1 MQRKF
6 YTLKPWNS
14 NFIFQHF
21 YSEYTYVFFEYSDYY
36 KHMYLYVK
44 ESNSKSSTRSRI
56 VTTYIAS
63 LHFMAPNHLDV

>member
-21 YSEYTYVFFEYSDYY
+21 YSEYTYVFFKYSDY